1 MFRGPTVISSLSKFP
16 YPRSSRVGIS
26 AYVHNYC
33 TVLPPIFII
42 EKSIHPVQCSPMM
55 VRYLREASLQPPAW
69 SPGSL
74 APNTDCDRCFVNFL
88 PPFLGADFQGV
99 GVKGAKSAQSS
110 AGGGWVGTLGRGFWG
125 QAGPAGHDR
134 AEQNLGKP
142 EGSASRVSGLQ
153 QVCGQRG
160 SG

>member
-55 VRYLREASLQPPAW
+55 VRDLREASLQPPAW

-74 APNTDCDRCFVNFL
+74 APNTHCDRCFVNFL
-88 PPFLGADFQGV
+88 PPFLGQTSRVLGLRGPSLPRARQAV
-99 GVKGAKSAQSS
+99 
-110 AGGGWVGTLGRGFWG
+110 GGWELWG
-125 QAGPAGHDR
+125 
-134 AEQNLGKP
+134 E
-142 EGSASRVSGLQ
+142 VSGARQDQ
-153 QVCGQRG
+153 QGMTGQSRTWG
-160 SG
+160 SLRALPAE